1 MFLFIEKLEIIKVLL
16 KALSLLVLVEILSI
30 FFKIK
35 KVFDMF
41 SYSFVCKIGT

>member
-30 FFKIK
+30 FLNK

-41 SYSFVCKIGT
+41 SYSFICKIGT

>member
-30 FFKIK
+30 F
-35 KVFDMF
+35 
-41 SYSFVCKIGT
+41 

>member
-30 FFKIK
+30 FLKEK
-35 KVFDMF
+35 KFLTCLVILL
-41 SYSFVCKIGT
+41 FVR

>member
-30 FFKIK
+30 FLK
-35 KVFDMF
+35 
-41 SYSFVCKIGT
+41 

>member
-30 FFKIK
+30 FLK
-35 KVFDMF
+35 KKKFLTCLVILL
-41 SYSFVCKIGT
+41 FVR